1 MAARG
6 KADDDCAVDDCVP
19 MMPPERVADATRR
32 LARVNGQV
40 TGIARMIDEGR
51 YCVDVLHQIA
61 AAQQALDA
69 VAQLVTRN
77 YLERC
82 VTDAITSGDPLIY
95 DELMRV
101 MYAHRPTAVAR
112 SKVR

>member
-1 MAARG
+1 VTTSEPAA
-6 KADDDCAVDDCVP
+6 ACATP
-19 MMPPERVADATRR
+19 MMSEERVADARRR
-32 LARVNGQV
+32 LARINGQV
-40 TGIARMIDEGR
+40 TGVARMVEEGR

-61 AAQQALDA
+61 AVQQALDS

-95 DELMRV
+95 DELMKV
-101 MYAHRPTAVAR
+101 IYAHRPSTLAR
-112 SKVR
+112 GRTK